1 MLQPVQPLRL
11 HQRVQ
16 PLPHV
21 LYAYCLLPFVIFSLR
36 SMAGSSTIGRIAACA
51 RAMWFNSHWLAPGHP
66 LTLPPDDNN
75 AGARPVV
82 RSIEPGRRGGC
93 WYPAGTAGHCPSLGD
108 SARHG
113 NARRIRSGLAAT
125 SARMRF
131 SGWTGP
137 SAKVIKRIL
146 SSPNVPPAVRRK
158 VEEYIE
164 ARIGGL
170 YRRRGHSVTNFMP
183 PL

>member
-1 MLQPVQPLRL
+1 MLQPVQPLCL

-21 LYAYCLLPFVIFSLR
+21 LYAHCLLPFV
-36 SMAGSSTIGRIAACA
+36 M
-51 RAMWFNSHWLAPGHP
+51 
-66 LTLPPDDNN
+66 LPPDDNN